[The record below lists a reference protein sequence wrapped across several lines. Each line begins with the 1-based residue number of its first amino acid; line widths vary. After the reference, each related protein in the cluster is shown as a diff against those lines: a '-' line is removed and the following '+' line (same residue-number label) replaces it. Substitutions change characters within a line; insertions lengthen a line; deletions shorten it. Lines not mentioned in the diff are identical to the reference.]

1 MQLSRFVDV
10 LSGYAVVKACNHV
23 CCYKPVSRSV
33 FVAQGVLTNSEADIN
48 QLIDDDLAA
57 LSSILDDKPYF
68 LGSSPS
74 AAGASA
80 FGTLENYLYDGN
92 DATPIPSMVRK
103 YSNLVR
109 FVDSVRADYYSDKL
123 QKAGKS
129 Q

>member
-1 MQLSRFVDV
+1 MLESSLS
-10 LSGYAVVKACNHV
+10 
-23 CCYKPVSRSV
+23 
-33 FVAQGVLTNSEADIN
+33 VAQGILTNSEEEIN

-57 LSSILDDKPYF
+57 LSKILGDKPYF
-68 LGSSPS
+68 LGSRPS
-74 AAGASA
+74 AVDASA

-92 DATPIPSMVRK
+92 DATPVPAMTQK

-109 FVDSVRADYYSDKL
+109 FVDKIRAEYYSDKL

>member
-1 MQLSRFVDV
+1 MLLPTFGQSV
-10 LSGYAVVKACNHV
+10 L
-23 CCYKPVSRSV
+23 
-33 FVAQGVLTNSEADIN
+33 VAQGVLTNSEADIN

-57 LSSILDDKPYF
+57 LSSILGDKPYF

-74 AAGASA
+74 AADASA

-92 DATPIPSMVRK
+92 DATPIPSMVRN

-109 FVDSVRADYYSDKL
+109 FVDLVRADYYSDKL

>member
-1 MQLSRFVDV
+1 MLTG
-10 LSGYAVVKACNHV
+10 L
-23 CCYKPVSRSV
+23 

-57 LSSILDDKPYF
+57 LSKILGDKPYF
-68 LGSSPS
+68 LGSHPT
-74 AAGASA
+74 AADASA

-92 DATPIPSMVRK
+92 DATLVPAMTRK

-109 FVDSVRADYYSDKL
+109 FVDSIRAEYYSEKL
-123 QKAGKS
+123 QKANKS